1 MTRKVARRC
10 SWLPVIPSSQ
20 IELCF
25 SARVDQWSHSKWSKS
40 AGRGAY
46 GSDFTVSNA
55 LWESDFQITTKS
67 PARCPL
73 FTCDEVYWM
82 NFIASESVDIVR
94 ESLFILIR
102 YRYKTHVKQHTKWFP
117 TAGDITDGRPSFIVQ
132 PPPGSCTNCPLLHLS
147 APNFMIFRNDLILN
161 KLPNISALL
170 ISPLSN
176 PPLPRCTLHREA
188 PARSAAARRAHWP
201 LLPEG

>member
-73 FTCDEVYWM
+73 FTCDEVYWI

-94 ESLFILIR
+94 ESLFVLIR
-102 YRYKTHVKQHTKWFP
+102 CRYKTHVKQHTKWFP

-132 PPPGSCTNCPLLHLS
+132 PPRFLHKLSPFTFICPQFHDFS
-147 APNFMIFRNDLILN
+147 KRPHSEQVPQVAKHFRVADF
-161 KLPNISALL
+161 
-170 ISPLSN
+170 
-176 PPLPRCTLHREA
+176 PPL
-188 PARSAAARRAHWP
+188 
-201 LLPEG
+201 